1 MQRKPGPPLAQM
13 GCMPESV
20 DHENPDARERLAEH
34 GANALEDAELLAL
47 LLCTGM
53 RGASVAQIARQ
64 LLDQQGGLRGLARSG
79 AGQLAS
85 LPGVGPC
92 KAARVLAAVELGR
105 RVHCMPAPNQ
115 ARLTSSE
122 EVYRAFAPLLADESQ
137 ECFWALSLNTRH
149 RMVARALVSRG
160 GIDACPV
167 APADAFRPLIREA
180 AAAAIFVHNHPSGAP
195 EPSADDVQLT
205 RRLCEVGKV
214 PVLDHVIIGRGAYFS
229 FLDAGWLREGG
240 GRS

>member
-1 MQRKPGPPLAQM
+1 MDLDLEHETPG
-13 GCMPESV
+13 
-20 DHENPDARERLAEH
+20 ARERLAEH
-34 GANALEDAELLAL
+34 GPNVLQDAELLAL
-47 LLCTGM
+47 LLCTGV
-53 RGASVAQIARQ
+53 RGASVMQVAQR
-64 LLDQQGGLRGLARSG
+64 LLDEQGGLRGIARAG

-92 KAARVLAAVELGR
+92 KAARVLAALELGR
-105 RVHCMPAPNQ
+105 RVHHLPGPDP
-115 ARLTSSE
+115 ARLSSSE
-122 EVYRAFAPLLADESQ
+122 QVYRAFAPLLAEESQ
-137 ECFWALSLNTRH
+137 ECFWALALNTRH

-180 AAAAIFVHNHPSGAP
+180 AAAAIFVHNHPSGSP
-195 EPSADDVQLT
+195 EPSTEDVQLT
-205 RRLCEVGKV
+205 ERLCEVGRLLGV